1 MKNLPYIVTAVLI
14 VLTALFAILNR
25 VWTGFVY
32 FVLSS
37 LLLLALFW
45 GVWQTFQY
53 FTEYKKELDEAFK
66 FYRAKLVGEGNVSAE
81 TFDTSEKAYRKQF
94 EKSMR
99 KEKFVKW
106 GIILF
111 CFATACAFLAG
122 MILY

>member
-1 MKNLPYIVTAVLI
+1 MPYIVTAVLI

-25 VWTGFVY
+25 VWEGFVY

-37 LLLLALFW
+37 LFLLAVFW
-45 GVWQTFQY
+45 GVWQIFQY
-53 FTEYKKELDEAFK
+53 FTEFKKELDEDFK
-66 FYRAKLVGEGNVSAE
+66 FYRAKIVGEGSVSSKE
-81 TFDTSEKAYRKQF
+81 FDAAEKAYRKQF

-111 CFATACAFLAG
+111 CFAVASAFLVG